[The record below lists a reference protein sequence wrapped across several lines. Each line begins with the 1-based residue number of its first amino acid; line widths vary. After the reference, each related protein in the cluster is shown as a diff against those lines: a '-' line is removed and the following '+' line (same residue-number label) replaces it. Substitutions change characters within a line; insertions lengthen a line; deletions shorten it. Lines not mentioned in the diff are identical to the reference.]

1 MIHFSKLS
9 MREKKIKIF
18 LEHWSVIK
26 GKQPKETAKHVS
38 HWSIPA
44 HSITKISCDVAVGKN
59 NFVLS
64 IVARDWRGNLVF
76 AHSKK
81 AHTNVPVQAEAEAF
95 RWAIWVASQ
104 CNLQKVV
111 IVGDSKICLE
121 TIIEK
126 CLEILWKIDVVNFRE
141 RSTETQRE

>member
-1 MIHFSKLS
+1 M
-9 MREKKIKIF
+9 
-18 LEHWSVIK
+18 
-26 GKQPKETAKHVS
+26 S

-44 HSITKISCDVAVGKN
+44 HSITKISSDAAVGKN
-59 NFVLS
+59 HFVLS

-81 AHTNVPVQAEAEAF
+81 AHTNVFVQVEAKAF

-104 CNLQKVV
+104 CNLQKVA
-111 IVGDSKICLE
+111 IEEDSKICLE
-121 TIIEK
+121 IIIEK